1 MNRRDFIKQS
11 ALVSG
16 SILLPSF
23 LKPLSALGNST
34 GNKKLVIIQ
43 LSGGNDGL
51 NTIVPYRNDIYYKV
65 RPSISIAKDTVL
77 KLNDELGFNP
87 ALKPLKSLF
96 DAGNMCII
104 NGVGYP
110 NPDKS
115 HFRSMDIWQS
125 ASSSSEVISTGWL
138 GRYLD
143 SNCDGCIQPHHA
155 IETDDSLSLAL
166 KGAARKGMAIKEPAQ
181 LSRVANEPFIKNVCS
196 AVQTNML
203 TDDNLGYLYKTLIE
217 SEQSANYVYSKV
229 KTQKNIAEFDKEKF
243 SQSMSLISRFIL
255 SGLSTKVYYTSIGSF
270 DTHAN
275 QNNQQDRLLGQ
286 FAQGVKSFMD
296 DIEQSSFKD
305 DVLIMVFSEFGRRV
319 AQNAGQGT
327 DHGTAS
333 NMFLIGHNLKKQGL
347 YNNPSNLQNLIDGD
361 LIYDVDFRDVYA
373 TVLNK
378 WLDADAKKIIGNGC
392 NVLDFL

>member
-229 KTQKNIAEFDKEKF
+229 KTQKNIAEFEKEKF

>member
-34 GNKKLVIIQ
+34 GNKKLVVIQ

>member
-11 ALVSG
+11 TLVSG

-34 GNKKLVIIQ
+34 GNKKLVVIQ

-143 SNCDGCIQPHHA
+143 SNCDGCVQPHHA

>member
-1 MNRRDFIKQS
+1 
-11 ALVSG
+11 
-16 SILLPSF
+16 
-23 LKPLSALGNST
+23 
-34 GNKKLVIIQ
+34 
-43 LSGGNDGL
+43 
-51 NTIVPYRNDIYYKV
+51 V
-65 RPSISIAKDTVL
+65 RPSISIAKDAVL

-87 ALKPLKSLF
+87 AMKPLKSLF

-125 ASSSSEVISTGWL
+125 ASSSSEVLSTGWL

-143 SNCDGCIQPHHA
+143 SNCDGCAQPHHA

-166 KGAARKGMAIKEPAQ
+166 KGAARKGMAIKEPVQ

-196 AVQTNML
+196 TAQTNML

-319 AQNAGQGT
+319 SQNAGQGT
-327 DHGTAS
+327 DHGTAG

-347 YNNPSNLQNLIDGD
+347 YNHPSNLQNLIDGD

-373 TVLNK
+373 TILNK
-378 WLDADAKKIIGNGC
+378 WLDADAKKIIGNGS

>member
-11 ALVSG
+11 TLVSG

-34 GNKKLVIIQ
+34 GNKKLVVIQ
-43 LSGGNDGL
+43 LSGSNDGL

-143 SNCDGCIQPHHA
+143 SNCDGCVQPHHA

-243 SQSMSLISRFIL
+243 SQSMSLI
-255 SGLSTKVYYTSIGSF
+255 
-270 DTHAN
+270 
-275 QNNQQDRLLGQ
+275 
-286 FAQGVKSFMD
+286 
-296 DIEQSSFKD
+296 
-305 DVLIMVFSEFGRRV
+305 
-319 AQNAGQGT
+319 
-327 DHGTAS
+327 
-333 NMFLIGHNLKKQGL
+333 
-347 YNNPSNLQNLIDGD
+347 
-361 LIYDVDFRDVYA
+361 
-373 TVLNK
+373 
-378 WLDADAKKIIGNGC
+378 
-392 NVLDFL
+392 

>member
-11 ALVSG
+11 TLVSG

-34 GNKKLVIIQ
+34 GNKKLVVIQ

-65 RPSISIAKDTVL
+65 RPSISIAKDAVL

-143 SNCDGCIQPHHA
+143 SNCDGCVQPHHA

-196 AVQTNML
+196 ALQTNML

-229 KTQKNIAEFDKEKF
+229 KTQKNIVEFDKEKF

-392 NVLDFL
+392 NVLNFL

>member
-11 ALVSG
+11 TLVSG

-34 GNKKLVIIQ
+34 GNKKLVVIQ

-143 SNCDGCIQPHHA
+143 SNCDGCVQPHHA

-243 SQSMSLISRFIL
+243 SLSMSLISRFIL

>member
-34 GNKKLVIIQ
+34 GNKKLVVIQ

-143 SNCDGCIQPHHA
+143 SNCDGCVQPHHA

>member
-34 GNKKLVIIQ
+34 GNKKLVVIQ

-143 SNCDGCIQPHHA
+143 SNCDGCVQPHHA

-229 KTQKNIAEFDKEKF
+229 KTQKNIAEFEKEKF